1 MPALSSP
8 VRRTDGYEIDTDFD
22 RVDVDAVHRFL
33 SEESYWSPGV
43 PRAVVERS
51 LRWSLCFGLYAPDA
65 ALAGFGRA
73 VTDRAVFAY
82 LADIFVLPEHRG
94 RRLGVWLVE
103 TMLSHPELQG
113 LRRTFL
119 VTDDAHGLYR
129 RFGFG
134 PPQGVERFLEIARDP
149 SELY

>member
-8 VRRTDGYEIDTDFD
+8 ARRADGYEIDTDFD

-103 TMLSHPELQG
+103 TMLSHPEFSSVDTSSTSKDA
-113 LRRTFL
+113 RRTSDWPRTGVAMF
-119 VTDDAHGLYR
+119 AQWYR
-129 RFGFG
+129 A
-134 PPQGVERFLEIARDP
+134 PVAARWA
-149 SELY
+149 SG